1 MTERLEDDKKVVGV
15 NQVKRAISSSKV
27 SLVYVAEDAEMK
39 ITNEILD
46 LCEKKQI
53 PIIKVDTMKDL
64 GDACGID
71 INAATAA
78 LLI

>member
-1 MTERLEDDKKVVGV
+1 MTDRLEEKNKVVGV
-15 NQVKRAISSSKV
+15 NQVKRAISSARV
-27 SLVYVAEDAEMK
+27 SQVYIAKDADKK
-39 ITNEILD
+39 IKDEISI
-46 LCEKKQI
+46 LCEKEQI
-53 PIIKVDTMKDL
+53 PIIKIETMKDL

>member
-1 MTERLEDDKKVVGV
+1 MTDRLQKHKKVVGV
-15 NQVKRAISSSKV
+15 NQVKRSILSSTV
-27 SLVYVAEDAEMK
+27 SIVYVAEDAERK
-39 ITNEILD
+39 ITEEIVA
-46 LCEKKQI
+46 LCEKEEI
-53 PIIKVDTMKDL
+53 PIIKISTMKDL

>member
-15 NQVKRAISSSKV
+15 NQVKRAISSSTV

-39 ITNEILD
+39 ITNEVLD

-53 PIIKVDTMKDL
+53 PIIKVNTMKDL

>member
-15 NQVKRAISSSKV
+15 NQVKKAIASSTASI
-27 SLVYVAEDAEMK
+27 VYVAEDAEIK
-39 ITNEILD
+39 VTDEILE

-53 PIIKVDTMKDL
+53 PIIKVASMKDL

>member
-1 MTERLEDDKKVVGV
+1 MTERLEDDKKVVGL
-15 NQVKRAISSSKV
+15 NQVKRAIFSSTASI
-27 SLVYVAEDAEMK
+27 VYIAEDAEK
-39 ITNEILD
+39 KVKDEILA
-46 LCEKKQI
+46 LCEKEQI
-53 PIIKVDTMKDL
+53 PIIKVSTMKDL